1 VAGTVASE
9 GRKQEEWGGYPL
21 DPSSR
26 RPAAGLA
33 WQGMTGS
40 HMKMMRDETG
50 QYRAMNITNACCP
63 APAEDEGYMAAM
75 KKGARSG
82 GQAPLLGLLL
92 RREGNPALCR
102 WPRGLEEKCGHSAGT
117 AYRQSASTCE
127 RAKSPQWIRV
137 ISFPFPGFRQQERWY
152 G

>member
-1 VAGTVASE
+1 VLPSP
-9 GRKQEEWGGYPL
+9 GRGRGVHGRDEK
-21 DPSSR
+21 R
-26 RPAAGLA
+26 RPV
-33 WQGMTGS
+33 
-40 HMKMMRDETG
+40 
-50 QYRAMNITNACCP
+50 
-63 APAEDEGYMAAM
+63 
-75 KKGARSG
+75 G

-127 RAKSPQWIRV
+127 RAKSPQWIRA